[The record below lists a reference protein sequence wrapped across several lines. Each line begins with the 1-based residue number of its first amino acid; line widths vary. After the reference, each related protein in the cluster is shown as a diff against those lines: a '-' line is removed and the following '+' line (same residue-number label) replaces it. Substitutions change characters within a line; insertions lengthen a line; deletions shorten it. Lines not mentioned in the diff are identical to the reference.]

1 MRRVCRRT
9 ARMPSGRRNPMAEPT
24 VHEVEIIAPSMDA
37 IRELLEIRG
46 DMREGSEA
54 KLADGATL
62 TVSEVSK
69 SSGFDA
75 TTVILT
81 GLVSIVVSSSSAV
94 LTEWL
99 KAKLLKKKDDKDA
112 KKGITVIIDGKKI
125 EISGGT

>member
-1 MRRVCRRT
+1 
-9 ARMPSGRRNPMAEPT
+9 MAEPT

-37 IRELLEIRG
+37 IRELLEIQD

-54 KLADGATL
+54 TLADGATL

-125 EISGGT
+125 EISSGA